1 MQHCTT
7 ETPWERRRRLRNNKQ
22 IRKTNAEHY
31 SQRCDF
37 LNRMRVELLPHPS
50 LCLLGNSPACDS
62 ILAGSMLKHY
72 RLVPLASLNQV
83 PIRL

>member
-7 ETPWERRRRLRNNKQ
+7 ETPFERKRRLRNNKQ

-37 LNRMRVELLPHPS
+37 LNRMKVRRMSASRAKFTYPGRRVSEQ
-50 LCLLGNSPACDS
+50 GA
-62 ILAGSMLKHY
+62 AM
-72 RLVPLASLNQV
+72 RA
-83 PIRL
+83 